1 MILPKE
7 FSQTQ
12 RGGNHLGRKWIWALI
27 LVSFMGYVLFAS
39 QGTQNQDVL
48 RLHIKADSNSEVDQ
62 AIKLEVRD
70 SVLQYINKYTCYM
83 NSKSETQEWV
93 EENLDNIVEV
103 ANTELSNEGVSYKA
117 TAKVGRFDFPDKQ
130 YGDKVYP
137 AGEYDALQIM
147 LGSGQGHNWWCVLF
161 PPLCL
166 IDLGIS
172 PDTQAAQSIEYKSFI
187 WQLFNG

>member
-1 MILPKE
+1 
-7 FSQTQ
+7 
-12 RGGNHLGRKWIWALI
+12 
-27 LVSFMGYVLFAS
+27 MGYVLFAS
-39 QGTQNQDVL
+39 QGAENQDVL

-70 SVLQYINKYTCYM
+70 SVLQYIDKYTCYM
-83 NSKSETQEWV
+83 NSKSETQDWV
-93 EENLDNIVEV
+93 EENLNNIVNV
-103 ANTELSNEGVSYKA
+103 ANAELLDQGVSYKA

-130 YGDKVYP
+130 YGDKLYP
-137 AGEYDALQIM
+137 AGEYDALQIL
-147 LGSGQGHNWWCVLF
+147 LGSGQGNNWWCVLF